1 MTARSIVLTL
11 IFLATAFS
19 AEAAQRRNK
28 PEEPPP
34 APVLTASE
42 NAPKLKFQTIAL
54 GVASGTVI
62 GKRTYGLTCL
72 REFDTIKTT
81 GTVAVDK
88 RAFGT
93 AFRAEFEAANY
104 KVVGDDVA
112 LFNEQQNEARY
123 LVGAVVQNFKLEAC
137 YQFPTLNTNAKA
149 TADLAVEWQFYDPQ
163 ERKVVFRASTV
174 GSARSSASQDGE
186 NQAVTLAFGDALR
199 TLLTTKELHDFLNP
213 VALPP
218 AAVGIAQPA
227 APLFQLKSIPAST
240 ARFQDRAT
248 DVRAHVV
255 TIFSNDGSGSGF
267 FINDGYVLTNSHVVA
282 GTKFVKVKL
291 ITNREIVG
299 EVVATNAKRD
309 VALVKTETTG
319 LKGLAVRTTEAGIGS
334 QIFVIG
340 SPLDAANQG
349 TVLSGIVST
358 YRTIEDQ
365 PYIQSDVGVQHG
377 NSGGPMV
384 DENGNV
390 IGVTV
395 SGLSINGASASVN
408 FFIPITDALDKL
420 GVALAAN

>member
-19 AEAAQRRNK
+19 AEVAQRRNK

-248 DVRAHVV
+248 DIRAHVA
-255 TIFSNDGSGSGF
+255 TIFSNAGSGSGF
-267 FINDGYVLTNSHVVA
+267 FINDGYLVTNNHVID
-282 GTKFVKVKL
+282 GSKFVKVRL
-291 ITNREIVG
+291 ITGREVVG
-299 EVVATNAKRD
+299 EVVATNAHRD
-309 VALVKTETTG
+309 VALIKTEVIG
-319 LKGLAVRTTEAGIGS
+319 LKGLPVRKTEAVIGA
-334 QIFVIG
+334 QVFVVG
-340 SPLDAANQG
+340 SPLGPDNEG
-349 TVLSGIVST
+349 TVTSGIIST
-358 YRTIEDQ
+358 YRFENEQ
-365 PYIQSDVGVQHG
+365 RVIQSDAAVSVG
-377 NSGGPMV
+377 NSGGPMM
-384 DENGNV
+384 DDTGNV
-390 IGVTV
+390 LGITV
-395 SGLSINGASASVN
+395 YGRADPRGQSLN